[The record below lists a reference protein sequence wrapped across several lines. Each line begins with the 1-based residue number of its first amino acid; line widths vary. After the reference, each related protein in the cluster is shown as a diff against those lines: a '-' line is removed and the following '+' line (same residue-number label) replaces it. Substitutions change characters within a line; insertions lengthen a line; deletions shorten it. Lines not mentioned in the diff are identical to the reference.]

1 LIASSKARRSGA
13 DPILIAGGGI
23 GGLTLSLALAPRA
36 ARVLERSIFAD
47 ESGAGIQ
54 LGPNATHALRAIG
67 TLDAI
72 EPYASRPKALVLF
85 DALSGKRL
93 ATMPLGCEIE
103 ARYGAPYLTV
113 HRADLHAGLL
123 ECCQDHAALELNPGF
138 AVTGVEETAASVTAH
153 GSRGQEAT
161 GSVLIAADG
170 LWSTLRSHVVPGAT
184 PRPTGQTAW
193 RALLPSNSLPA
204 PFDASTVGLW
214 LGPGAH
220 LVHYP
225 VRGGKEL
232 NLVAIV
238 DESRTPNGLDPPSW
252 NAPADP
258 AALLAHFARWSNAP
272 RSLLEMAQGWRSW
285 SLHTLRPLRRWSTGR
300 IALLGDAA
308 HPVLPFLAQGAA
320 LAVEDAVTLAR
331 CLAADA
337 NEPALAFSR
346 YEALRA
352 PRAARVQRR
361 SARMG
366 ALYHLSAPLRFVR
379 DLALRRRSPQRL
391 LDSFAWLYGAKGD
404 KP

>member
-1 LIASSKARRSGA
+1 MSAPSKAKRSGA
-13 DPILIAGGGI
+13 NPILIAGGGI
-23 GGLTLSLALAPRA
+23 GGLALSLALAPRA
-36 ARVLERSIFAD
+36 ARVLERSSFAD

-67 TLDAI
+67 ALDAI
-72 EPYASRPKALVLF
+72 EPYASRPEALILF

-93 ATMPLGCEIE
+93 AAMPLGREIE
-103 ARYGAPYLTV
+103 ARYGAPYLTL

-123 ECCQDHAALELNPGF
+123 ECCRNHGSIELNPGF
-138 AVTGVEETAASVTAH
+138 AVTGVEETDASVTVR
-153 GSRGQEAT
+153 GRRGQKAT
-161 GSVLIAADG
+161 GSILIAADG
-170 LWSTLRSHVVPGAT
+170 LWSTVRARIAPGAA

-193 RALLPSNSLPA
+193 RALLPGRGLPA
-204 PFDASTVGLW
+204 PFDASIVGLW

-238 DESRTPNGLDPPSW
+238 DGGGAADALDPPSW

-258 AALLAHFARWSNAP
+258 AALLAQFARWSTAP
-272 RSLLEMAQGWRSW
+272 RSLLEMAQGWRAW
-285 SLHTLRPLRRWSTGR
+285 SLHKLRPLRRWSAGR

-320 LAVEDAVTLAR
+320 LAIEDAVTLAH
-331 CLAADA
+331 CLEADA
-337 NEPALAFSR
+337 GEPALAFSR

-352 PRAARVQRR
+352 ARAARHPAPLGANGQPLSSRHAVALCAQHGVAHPQATE
-361 SARMG
+361 SARQ
-366 ALYHLSAPLRFVR
+366 LR
-379 DLALRRRSPQRL
+379 LALRRQGR
-391 LDSFAWLYGAKGD
+391 
-404 KP
+404 